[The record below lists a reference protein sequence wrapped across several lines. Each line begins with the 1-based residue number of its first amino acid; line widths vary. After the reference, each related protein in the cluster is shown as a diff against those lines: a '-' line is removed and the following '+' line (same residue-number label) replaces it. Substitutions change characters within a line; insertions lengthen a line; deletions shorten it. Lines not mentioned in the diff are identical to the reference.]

1 MKFGLR
7 YANTGRH
14 VEAGPA
20 VELAQAGEAA
30 GFESIWTVEH
40 VVVPS
45 GYESAYPYSPDG
57 KMAGGAEDLDLPDP
71 LIWMAWVASATTT
84 IKVATGILIVPQR
97 NPVVTAKAVA
107 TLDSMSGGRVLLGV
121 GVGWLREEFE
131 TLGANFDERAGI
143 TDEYI
148 AAMRALWTDGPAS
161 FAGRYVSFDRVWCRP
176 RPAQPQVPIIV
187 GGHSKAA
194 ARRAGRI
201 GDGFFPARGA
211 PPELLDEVRRAATE
225 AGRDPDAIE
234 ITTSLPADLDEVAD
248 LARRGVSRLLV
259 PTSGMAGLPARLGS
273 PEEVAAFAQVIERHA
288 ET

>member
-7 YANTGRH
+7 YANTGRY
-14 VEAGPA
+14 VRSGPA
-20 VELAQAGEAA
+20 VELSQAGEAA

-84 IKVATGILIVPQR
+84 IKVATGILVLPQR

-107 TLDSMSGGRVLLGV
+107 TLDAMSGGRVLLGV
-121 GVGWLREEFE
+121 GVGWLREEFD
-131 TLGANFDERAGI
+131 TLGADFDERAAI

-148 AAMRALWTDGPAS
+148 AALRALWTEGPSS
-161 FAGRYVSFDRVWCRP
+161 FAGRFVSFDRVWCRP
-176 RPAQPQVPIIV
+176 RPAQAHVPIIV

-211 PPELLDEVRRAATE
+211 PAELLEEVRRAAEE
-225 AGRDPDAIE
+225 AGRDPDAVE
-234 ITTSLPADLDEVAD
+234 ITTSLPDDLDDIGD

-259 PTSGMAGLPARLGS
+259 PTSGMAGLQPRVGS
-273 PEEVAAFAQVIERHA
+273 LEDVAAFGEVIERYA
-288 ET
+288 DL